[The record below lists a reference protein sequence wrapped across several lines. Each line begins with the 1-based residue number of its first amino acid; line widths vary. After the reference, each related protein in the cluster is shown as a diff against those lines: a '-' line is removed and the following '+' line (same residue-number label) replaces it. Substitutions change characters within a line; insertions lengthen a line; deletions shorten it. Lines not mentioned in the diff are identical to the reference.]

1 MESIISNYNL
11 GQEKTA
17 QNERP
22 GKIGATHDLHNSWK
36 EAGTTKKKKNYR
48 KQMQNIGLEYEKTT
62 AHPTHLIK
70 ISRSGKDLG
79 KGKYKRYA
87 DQRDINR
94 QGYDK

>member
-1 MESIISNYNL
+1 M
-11 GQEKTA
+11 
-17 QNERP
+17 
-22 GKIGATHDLHNSWK
+22 
-36 EAGTTKKKKNYR
+36 NYR